1 MNDVSL
7 NIFVNLLQYSETRA
21 CYDEYVLHA
30 DSKCVHEWIEWM
42 IEMMNERM
50 YETNVQMNK
59 QMKARIRSLRPGLG
73 RWGRD

>member
-30 DSKCVHEWIEWM
+30 DSKCVFEWID
-42 IEMMNERM
+42 EMMNERM

-59 QMKARIRSLRPGLG
+59 QMKARIRLLRPGLG
-73 RWGRD
+73 R

>member
-30 DSKCVHEWIEWM
+30 DSKCVFEWID
-42 IEMMNERM
+42 EMMNERM

-59 QMKARIRSLRPGLG
+59 QMKAGIRSLRPGLG
-73 RWGRD
+73 R